1 MSNVAVRNLWFSL
14 FTSDTIVGIDNDTI
28 METNIPKLSNILLN
42 NTTQH
47 NSNLL
52 ISWD

>member
-14 FTSDTIVGIDNDTI
+14 FTGDTIVSIDNDII
-28 METNIPKLSNILLN
+28 MKTNISKLSNILLN

>member
-1 MSNVAVRNLWFSL
+1 MSNVALRNLWFFL
-14 FTSDTIVGIDNDTI
+14 FTSDIIVGIDNDTI